1 VAEAV
6 RILLVEDSVHDA
18 ELVQRELARAGLA
31 CAFRRVDSEPA
42 LREALREFEP
52 ALVISDFSMP
62 GFDGLSA
69 LAICKES
76 GGDVPFLF
84 MSGTVGEDVA
94 VDAMRA
100 GADDYVMKSNLVRL
114 APAVRRCLRDAEGRE
129 RRRVAELALR
139 RAHSMAKLAYVV
151 TGRDGSF
158 ESWSDSFP
166 QLAGIGPEAMPGNTR
181 EWLALVH
188 PGDREIFRHTS
199 IEAARRGGRMSVQ
212 YRLRHADGSWVH
224 VRQVMEPLPGA
235 RDAKGR
241 TRWFGTL
248 LDVTAQEQ
256 ASAELRASEERYRA
270 TFEQA
275 AVGVVHTSLAGEVLV
290 VNPKFCDLTGYT
302 RADAVQRSI
311 RDLAHPGDIAASL
324 EDRERI
330 LSRRG
335 ESRVREFRLVRK
347 DGSSVWVSM
356 TTSLALDREDRP
368 SHFISVIHDVSE
380 RRRAEEEARRFRA
393 AIDASVDSIYITDL
407 ESMRFLYVN
416 EVACRRLGYERAR
429 LLEMGPLDVLKVD
442 PEALRRDYE
451 RVIAAGER
459 GMRTES
465 RFVRSDGSE
474 GWTEIHR
481 RAVQT
486 EGGRVL
492 VTLGRDVTDRKR
504 AEAELLESEARFRS
518 LTQLSSDWYW
528 EQDSELRFTSFTGG
542 EGDAKWG
549 PDQTGQIGKR
559 RWEIA
564 GILPLSTSWD
574 EHRALLE
581 ARKSFRDF
589 EYARDTA
596 EGTRYVASS
605 GEPVFDGDGRFRGYR
620 GTARDITEHRR
631 GEEALRRFRLA
642 LDNSPD
648 LVLIID
654 RATMRHVDVN
664 ETACRLLGYSRQEL
678 LAMGP
683 GDILPLDRAA
693 LEQKYDELIANPE
706 QPSGMTSYYRCKD
719 GSRLAF
725 ESTRRVL
732 RAGDRW
738 LIVAISRDIRARL
751 AAENALRE
759 SEERF
764 RQLAENVDAF
774 FYLTDLQNTSILYA
788 SPAYERIWG
797 RSLASLHA
805 APRSWAD
812 ALHPEDRTRVLESF
826 AHSSDRA
833 TEREYRIVLAD
844 GGVRD
849 LRSRSFPVPDASG
862 RPYRIAGIVED
873 VTARKSAEERIRR
886 LNRVYAVLS
895 GINGAIVRIRDRHE
909 LCAEAC
915 RIAVD
920 AGRFAFAWLGFVNRS
935 EQRINVVASAG
946 RDEGFLDT
954 ARSRL
959 SLRDDAPDGAGPPV
973 RAVKSG
979 QPFVVNDV
987 ESDPRVRYK
996 REHADRGIRAFAML
1010 PLMVEGEAIGVLS
1023 LHAADAGYFDAEE
1036 MKLLRELA
1044 GDISFALEHIEKSE
1058 RADYLSYY
1066 DELTGLANRRL
1077 FLERLGQYS
1086 IATGQAQGMLA
1097 VVLLDLERLRAVNES
1112 LGRQAGDAVLRDIAR
1127 RLGGDTE
1134 KRELGRISA
1143 DHFAVV
1149 LKDVRGRSEVVR
1161 KVERLWHATF
1171 DLPLSIDLT
1180 DVRVSARA
1188 GIALYPK
1195 DGTDAETLLGYAEA
1209 AVRHAKKRGERF
1221 VFYEAVLTERSAE
1234 TLSLETKL
1242 RRALERKEF
1251 VLHYQPKVD
1260 APSSALV
1267 GLEALIRWQSP
1278 ELGLVPPGKFIGLM
1292 EETGMI
1298 LEAGYWAL
1306 AQAAA
1311 DHARW
1316 VAMGLAAPRVAVNV
1330 SSVQLRKDD
1339 FVESV
1344 RRAIGGDA
1352 MSTGIDLEITES
1364 LMMEDVQGN
1373 IDKLRAIRNLGMSV
1387 AIDDF
1392 GTGYSSLGYLSRLPV
1407 QALKIDRSFIIT
1419 MLKEP
1424 DTMTLVRTIV
1434 SLAHSLKLTVVAEG
1448 VDDEEQAKALRT
1460 MKCDQIQGYLTGRPV
1475 PFDEITALLKS
1486 AAARGNAHSP
1496 A

>member
-1 VAEAV
+1 LADAV
-6 RILLVEDSVHDA
+6 RILLVEDSAHDA

-31 CAFRRVDSEPA
+31 CEFRRVDSEPA
-42 LREALREFEP
+42 LREALIEFQP
-52 ALVISDFSMP
+52 GLVISDFSMP
-62 GFDGLSA
+62 GFDGRAA
-69 LAICKES
+69 LAICRDS
-76 GGDVPFLF
+76 GGDIPFVF

-114 APAVRRCLRDAEGRE
+114 APAVRRCLRDAEARE
-129 RRRVAELALR
+129 QRKVAELALR
-139 RAHSMAKLAYVV
+139 RAQSMAMLAHVV
-151 TGRDGSF
+151 TGRDGGF
-158 ESWSDSFP
+158 ESWSDSLP
-166 QLAGIGPEAMPGNTR
+166 QLVGIGPEAMPRGTR

-188 PGDREIFRHTS
+188 PGDRAAFRDTS
-199 IEAARRGGRMSVQ
+199 IEAARRGTRMSVE
-212 YRLRHADGSWVH
+212 YRLRHADGRWVH
-224 VRQVMEPLPGA
+224 VHQVMEPLPGTQ
-235 RDAKGR
+235 DAKGR
-241 TRWFGTL
+241 MRWFGTL
-248 LDVTAQEQ
+248 LDVTPQKQ
-256 ASAELRASEERYRA
+256 AAAELRASEERYRA

-275 AVGVVHTSLAGEVLV
+275 AVGVVHTSLDGDLLV
-290 VNPKFCDLTGYT
+290 VNPKFCDMTGYPP
-302 RADAVQRSI
+302 AEAIQRSI
-311 RDLAHPGDIAASL
+311 RDLAHPEDTAGAGVEGL
-324 EDRERI
+324 EQI
-330 LSRRG
+330 LSRG
-335 ESRVREFRLVRK
+335 SEPYEREIRLIRK
-347 DGSSVWVSM
+347 NGGLLWVSV
-356 TTSLALDREDRP
+356 TTSLVRGREDRR
-368 SHFISVIHDVSE
+368 SHFISVIHDISE
-380 RRRAEEEARRFRA
+380 RKRAEEESRRFRA
-393 AIDASVDSIYITDL
+393 AIDASIDSIYITDIQ
-407 ESMRFLYVN
+407 SMRFLYVN
-416 EVACRRLGYERAR
+416 EVACRRLGYERTR
-429 LLEMGPLDVLKVD
+429 LLEMGPQDVLKVD
-442 PEALRRDYE
+442 PDTLRRDYE
-451 RVIAAGER
+451 QVIAAGER

-465 RFVRSDGSE
+465 RFLRSDGSE

-492 VTLGRDVTDRKR
+492 VTLGRDVTERKR

-528 EQDSELRFTSFTGG
+528 EQDAEYRFTSFTGG

-549 PDQTGQIGKR
+549 PDQEGQIGKR
-559 RWEIA
+559 RWEIS
-564 GILPLSTSWD
+564 GIAPLSMSWD
-574 EHRALLE
+574 EHRARLN
-581 ARKSFRDF
+581 ARQTFRDF
-589 EYARDTA
+589 EYARVGGA
-596 EGTRYVASS
+596 EGARYVSSS
-605 GEPVFDGDGRFRGYR
+605 GEPVFDSEGRFSGYR
-620 GTARDITEHRR
+620 GMARDITERRR

-648 LVLIID
+648 LILIID

-664 ETACRLLGYSRQEL
+664 ETACRLLGYSREEL
-678 LAMGP
+678 AGMGP
-683 GDILPLDRAA
+683 GDILPLDQTA

-719 GSRLAF
+719 GSRLPF

-751 AAENALRE
+751 AAENALRD

-774 FYLTDLQNTSILYA
+774 FYLTDLDNSNILYA

-797 RSLASLHA
+797 RSLASLRA

-826 AHSSDRA
+826 GHSIERP
-833 TEREYRIVLAD
+833 TEREYRILLPD

-849 LRSRSFPVPDASG
+849 VRSRSFPVPDATG

-873 VTARKSAEERIRR
+873 VTAHKRAEERIRR

-895 GINGAIVRIRDRHE
+895 GINSAIVRIRNRDE
-909 LCAEAC
+909 LCTEAC
-915 RIAVD
+915 RIAVE
-920 AGRFAFAWLGFVNRS
+920 AGRFAFAWLGIVDRA
-935 EQRINVVASAG
+935 EQRIGVVASAG
-946 RDEGFLDT
+946 QDDGFLDK

-959 SLRDDAPDGAGPPV
+959 SLRDDAPDGIGPAV
-973 RAVKSG
+973 RAVNGG
-979 QPFVVNDV
+979 QPVIVNDV
-987 ESDPRVRYK
+987 ESDPGIRYK
-996 REHADRGIRAFAML
+996 REHAERGIRSLAML
-1010 PLMVEGEAIGVLS
+1010 PLMVAGEAIGVLS
-1023 LHAADAGYFDAEE
+1023 LHSGDAGFFDAEE

-1077 FLERLGQYS
+1077 FLERLGQYA
-1086 IATGQAQGMLA
+1086 IAAGQAAGMLA

-1112 LGRQAGDAVLRDIAR
+1112 FGRLAGDAVLRDVGK
-1127 RLGGDTE
+1127 RLGGDTD

-1143 DHFAVV
+1143 DHFAIV
-1149 LKDVRGRSEVVR
+1149 LKDVKGRSETIR
-1161 KVERLWHATF
+1161 RVEHMWHAAF
-1171 DLPLSIDLT
+1171 DLPLSIDQT
-1180 DVRVSARA
+1180 DLRVSARG

-1209 AVRHAKKRGERF
+1209 AMRKAKKSGERF
-1221 VFYEAVLTERSAE
+1221 VFYDAALTERSAE
-1234 TLSLETKL
+1234 ALSLETKL
-1242 RRALERKEF
+1242 RRALEREEF

-1260 APSSALV
+1260 ARSGALA

-1298 LEAGYWAL
+1298 LEAGHWAL
-1306 AQAAA
+1306 TRAAA

-1316 VAMGLAAPRVAVNV
+1316 LAMGLAAPRVAVNV
-1330 SSVQLRKDD
+1330 SSVQLRKED

-1344 RRAIGGDA
+1344 RRATSGGA
-1352 MSTGIDLEITES
+1352 MSSGIDLEITES
-1364 LMMEDVQGN
+1364 LMMEDVLGN
-1373 IDKLRAIRNLGMSV
+1373 IDKLRAVRDLGMSV

-1392 GTGYSSLGYLSRLPV
+1392 GTGYSSLGYLARLPV

-1419 MLKEP
+1419 MLKNP

-1434 SLAHSLKLTVVAEG
+1434 SLAHSLRLTVVAEG
-1448 VDDEEQAKALRT
+1448 VDEEEQATELRA
-1460 MKCDQIQGYLTGRPV
+1460 MHCDQIQGYLTGRPV

-1486 AAARGNAHSP
+1486 APARGNAH
-1496 A
+1496 